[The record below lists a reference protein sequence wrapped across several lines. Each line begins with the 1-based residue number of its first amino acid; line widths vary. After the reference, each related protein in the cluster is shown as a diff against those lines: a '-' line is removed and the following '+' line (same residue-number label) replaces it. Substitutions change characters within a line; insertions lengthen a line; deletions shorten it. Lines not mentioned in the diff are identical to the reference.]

1 MNKRPDKASKMIS
14 YLEERIVGGVY
25 SAGDRLPS
33 IRSLMRKFNLSYGTT
48 RRGISYLLGKT
59 GKMEKIPCKGI
70 YFHARPEHSPLEN
83 GRTLAI
89 FHSPTQEKSGLYYT
103 ALKSISAHAEKDGFS
118 LRLFPLAPAAATEEL
133 IQHYSL
139 GCDGIIFL
147 QEYDSVLNSLRINIP
162 SVGIMMEN
170 SFNGTISTVNL
181 DYWSAAEMAVDYF
194 MRHKIRTVL
203 ISGSREQVYLKRGRT
218 FSMLWKEKGF
228 RCRTL
233 SAAPVRFQK
242 GIGYFF
248 TSDSWAH
255 SCSFL
260 YEEKTGHMLSE
271 DHIIMGMDG
280 KQLLTPVFHHF
291 PSIVVNWESIGTA
304 AYMECVSRINDPGLP
319 PKKIYFRGWCME
331 ERDEQKRFQVSK
343 SETGENDEFAFTQPF
358 KKTIHKEKERNN
370 AAK

>member
-33 IRSLMRKFNLSYGTT
+33 IRSLMRKFNLTYGTA
-48 RRGISYLLGKT
+48 RRGINYLLGKT
-59 GKMEKIPCKGI
+59 GKVEKVPCKGI
-70 YFHARPEHSPLEN
+70 YFHVRPENPSPES

-118 LRLFPLAPAAATEEL
+118 LRLFPLAPADATEAL
-133 IQHYSL
+133 IRRNSS
-139 GCDGIIFL
+139 GCDGILFL
-147 QEYDSVLNSLRINIP
+147 QEYDSVLNSLRIQIP

-218 FSMLWKEKGF
+218 FAMLWKEKGF

-233 SAAPVRFQK
+233 SAAPGSFRK

-255 SCSFL
+255 SCSVF
-260 YEEKTGHMLSE
+260 YKEKTGHMLSE
-271 DHIIMGMDG
+271 DHIIMSMDG

-304 AYMECVSRINDPGLP
+304 AYLECVSRINDPGLP
-319 PKKIYFRGWCME
+319 PKKIYLRGWCME
-331 ERDEQKRFQVSK
+331 ERDEQKWFPVPGTESGK
-343 SETGENDEFAFTQPF
+343 NEESLFSVGF
-358 KKTIHKEKERNN
+358 KKKIHSEKEKEHV
-370 AAK
+370 AE